1 MRRAARKGWYA
12 PVNITAIGHSAIS
25 TGWPPG
31 TRVPADDAR
40 IQRYNEFNAYAD
52 GWQQR
57 GSKPEAL
64 TVNYARTLLR
74 KTVSYIFNAPVGFT
88 IPADTSAITR
98 ANAAEHQLTAWRD
111 ALGLTR
117 LDISLAMQALI
128 QGDAAM
134 KITWNI
140 ERSMPSVVAVDP
152 ASITVR
158 TSPDHPRQ
166 VEQVRHLYRAK
177 PRQLQDQFGAKF
189 DTATDLDKPVPTLEV
204 WTDSLFRVLVNGQ
217 TLVNLANPYGM
228 IPYIII
234 ANDPLP
240 DQFWGQS
247 DLVDLMPVCTEI
259 NRRMSVFSQILDL
272 SGAPITV
279 LEGVD
284 GTEGIRIGPG
294 AKWELPEGARAYLL
308 DLMQGGGAE
317 VHMKYM
323 DLLFRM
329 LHDLSE
335 TPRTAFGD
343 SGRDLSGAALEVEIQ
358 PLVQKVQR
366 KRRQWDTA
374 LTQRADLM
382 LRMMAH
388 HQDMDT
394 SGFGIPTSIWPQ
406 ILPSDANAA
415 VRNAVSRV
423 QHGLMSRR
431 SAMSAL
437 GEHDPDAELRQM
449 ESEPLIKGMFG

>member
-1 MRRAARKGWYA
+1 M
-12 PVNITAIGHSAIS
+12 NITAIGHAAVG

-31 TRVPADDAR
+31 TRSPADDAR
-40 IQRYNEFNAYAD
+40 LQRYNEFNAFAD
-52 GWQQR
+52 GWLQR
-57 GSKPEAL
+57 GSKRDAL
-64 TVNYARTLLR
+64 TINYARTLLR
-74 KTVSYIFNAPVGFT
+74 KTVSYIFNEPVGMN
-88 IPADTSAITR
+88 IPANRSALAR
-98 ANAAEHQLTAWRD
+98 ANQAEHKLTVWRD
-111 ALGLTR
+111 TLGLTR
-117 LDISLAMQALI
+117 LDISLAMQAVT
-128 QGDAAM
+128 QGDSAM
-134 KITWNI
+134 KVTWNT
-140 ERSMPSVVAVDP
+140 EGDMPSVVAVDP
-152 ASITVR
+152 ASLTVK
-158 TSPDHPRQ
+158 TSPDHPRH
-166 VEQVRHLYRAK
+166 VEQVRHLYRAT
-177 PRQLQDQFGAKF
+177 PRQLQEQFGASI
-189 DTATDLDKPVPTLEV
+189 DIATDMNKPVPTLEV
-204 WTDSLFRVLVNGQ
+204 WNDSRLRVLVNGQ
-217 TLVNLANPYGM
+217 TITDIANPYGM

-317 VHMKYM
+317 MQLKYM

-374 LTQRADLM
+374 LSQRAELM

-388 HQDMDT
+388 HHRVDI
-394 SGFGIPTSIWPQ
+394 SGFETPVAIWPP

-415 VRNAVSRV
+415 VRNAVARV

-449 ESEPLIKGMFG
+449 ASEPLVKGTL

>member
-1 MRRAARKGWYA
+1 M
-12 PVNITAIGHSAIS
+12 NITAIGHAAIA

-31 TRVPADDAR
+31 TRSPADDAR
-40 IQRYNEFNAYAD
+40 LQRYNEYNAFAE

-57 GSKPEAL
+57 GAKADAITL
-64 TVNYARTLLR
+64 NYARTLLR
-74 KTVSYIFNAPVGFT
+74 KTVSYIFNAPVSIN
-88 IPADTSAITR
+88 IPADTSATGR
-98 ANAAEHQLTAWRD
+98 ANQAEHQLTAWRD

-134 KITWNI
+134 KITWNP
-140 ERSMPSVVAVDP
+140 ELGTPSVVAVDP
-152 ASITVR
+152 ASLTIR
-158 TSPDHPRQ
+158 TAPDHPRQ
-166 VEQVRHLYRAK
+166 VEAVRHLYRAT
-177 PRQLQDQFGAKF
+177 PRQLQQQFGARV
-189 DTATDLDKPVPTLEV
+189 DNAIDLDKPVPTLEV
-204 WTDSLFRVLVNGQ
+204 WTDSHFRVLVNGQ
-217 TLVNLANPYGM
+217 LLVDVANPYGM
-228 IPYIII
+228 IPYVIL

-247 DLVDLMPVCTEI
+247 DLIDLMPVCTEI

-317 VHMKYM
+317 IHLKYM

-374 LTQRADLM
+374 LTQRAELM

-388 HQDMDT
+388 HQQIDT
-394 SGFGIPTSIWPQ
+394 TGFGTPIPIWPP
-406 ILPSDANAA
+406 ILPSDADSA
-415 VRNAVSRV
+415 VRNAVARV

-431 SAMSAL
+431 SAMTLL

-449 ESEPLIKGMFG
+449 ASEPLVKGTHS

>member
-1 MRRAARKGWYA
+1 M
-12 PVNITAIGHSAIS
+12 NITAIGHASLA

-31 TRVPADDAR
+31 TRSPADDAR
-40 IQRYNEFNAYAD
+40 LQRYTEFRAYAD
-52 GWQQR
+52 GR
-57 GSKPEAL
+57 GSKPDTL
-64 TVNYARTLLR
+64 TFNYARTLLR
-74 KTVSYIFNAPVGFT
+74 KTVSYIFNEPVGFN
-88 IPADTSAITR
+88 IRAEPSAAHR
-98 ANAAEHQLTAWRD
+98 ANQAEHTLTAWRD

-117 LDISLAMQALI
+117 LDISLAMRALI

-134 KITWNI
+134 KITWNGA
-140 ERSMPSVVAVDP
+140 RGMPSVVAVDP

-166 VEQVRHLYRAK
+166 VEQVRHLYHAT
-177 PRQLQDQFGAKF
+177 PRQLQSQFGINF
-189 DTATDLDKPVPTLEV
+189 DTNMDLEKPIPTLEV
-204 WTDSLFRVLVNGQ
+204 WTDETLRVMVNRETIFR
-217 TLVNLANPYGM
+217 TANPYGM

-234 ANDPLP
+234 ANDPEP

-317 VHMKYM
+317 IHLKYM

-366 KRRQWDTA
+366 KRRQWDTV
-374 LTQRADLM
+374 LSQRAALM
-382 LRMMAH
+382 IRMMAH
-388 HQDMDT
+388 HQDVDT
-394 SGFGIPTSIWPQ
+394 NGFETPIPIWPP
-406 ILPSDANAA
+406 ILPSDTNAA
-415 VRNAVSRV
+415 VRNAVARV

-431 SAMSAL
+431 TAMTAL

-449 ESEPLIKGMFG
+449 ASEPLVKGTFQ

>member
-1 MRRAARKGWYA
+1 MRPAARKGWFA
-12 PVNITAIGHSAIS
+12 PVNITAIGHTAIS

-31 TRVPADDAR
+31 TRTPADDAR
-40 IQRYNEFNAYAD
+40 LQRYNEFASYAD

-57 GSKPEAL
+57 GARPDAL
-64 TVNYARTLLR
+64 TFNYARALLR
-74 KTVSYIFNAPVGFT
+74 KTVSYIFNSPVGIN
-88 IPADTSAITR
+88 IPAGTAASQR
-98 ANAAEHQLTAWRD
+98 AGGVEHQLTEWRD

-128 QGDAAM
+128 QGDSAM
-134 KITWNI
+134 KITWNTDLD
-140 ERSMPSVVAVDP
+140 MPSVVAVDP
-152 ASITVR
+152 ASLTVL
-158 TSPDHPRQ
+158 TAPDQPRQ
-166 VEQVRHLYRAK
+166 VEQVRHLYRST
-177 PRQLQDQFGAKF
+177 PRQLREQFGTRLDAG
-189 DTATDLDKPVPTLEV
+189 TDLDKPVPTLEV
-204 WTDSLFRVLVNGQ
+204 WTNARFRVLVSGK
-217 TLVNLANPYGM
+217 TITDIANPYGM
-228 IPYIII
+228 IPYIIV
-234 ANDPLP
+234 ANDPDP

-259 NRRMSVFSQILDL
+259 NRRMNIFSQILDL

-317 VHMKYM
+317 IHLRYM

-343 SGRDLSGAALEVEIQ
+343 SGHDLSGAALEVEIQ
-358 PLVQKVQR
+358 PLVQKIQR
-366 KRRQWDTA
+366 KRRQWDTVMS
-374 LTQRADLM
+374 QRAQLM

-388 HQDMDT
+388 HQQLDT
-394 SGFGIPTSIWPQ
+394 SGFGTPIAIWPP

-415 VRNAVSRV
+415 VRNIVSRV
-423 QHGLMSRR
+423 QNGLMSRH

-449 ESEPLIKGMFG
+449 AAEPLVKGFS

>member
-1 MRRAARKGWYA
+1 M
-12 PVNITAIGHSAIS
+12 NITAIGNAAIA

-31 TRVPADDAR
+31 TRSPADDAR
-40 IQRYNEFNAYAD
+40 LQRYNEYSAYAE

-57 GSKPEAL
+57 GAKPDAL
-64 TVNYARTLLR
+64 TLNYARTLLR
-74 KTVSYIFNAPVGFT
+74 KTVSYIFNAPVNIN
-88 IPADTSAITR
+88 IPADKSATDQ
-98 ANAAEHQLTAWRD
+98 ANQAEHQLTAWRD

-117 LDISLAMQALI
+117 LDIALAMQALT

-134 KITWNI
+134 KITWNP
-140 ERSMPSVVAVDP
+140 ESGRPSVVSVDP

-158 TSPDHPRQ
+158 TAPDHPRQ
-166 VEQVRHLYRAK
+166 VEAVRHLYHAT
-177 PRQLQDQFGAKF
+177 PRQLQQQFGTRVDRAI
-189 DTATDLDKPVPTLEV
+189 DLDKPVPTLEE
-204 WTDSLFRVLVNGQ
+204 WTDSRFRVQVNNQVLVD
-217 TLVNLANPYGM
+217 VENPYGM
-228 IPYIII
+228 IPYVIL

-247 DLVDLMPVCTEI
+247 DLIDLIPVCTEI

-317 VHMKYM
+317 IHLKYM
-323 DLLFRM
+323 DMLFRV

-366 KRRQWDTA
+366 KRRQWDTV
-374 LTQRADLM
+374 LTHRAELM

-388 HQDMDT
+388 HQQIDT
-394 SGFGIPTSIWPQ
+394 SGFGTPIAIWSP

-415 VRNAVSRV
+415 VRNTVARV
-423 QHGLMSRR
+423 QNGLMSRR

-449 ESEPLIKGMFG
+449 AAEPLVKGFFSDR

>member
-1 MRRAARKGWYA
+1 M
-12 PVNITAIGHSAIS
+12 NITAIGHAAIAQ
-25 TGWPPG
+25 GWPAG
-31 TRVPADDAR
+31 TRSPADDAR
-40 IQRYNEFNAYAD
+40 LQRYNEYAAYAD

-57 GSKPEAL
+57 DTKPNTL
-64 TVNYARTLLR
+64 TFNYARTMLR
-74 KTVSYIFNAPVGFT
+74 KTVSYIFNSPVGIN
-88 IPADTSAITR
+88 IPAGETATDR
-98 ANAAEHQLTAWRD
+98 ANQAEHTLTTWRD
-111 ALGLTR
+111 ALSLTS

-134 KITWNI
+134 KITWNSTLAI
-140 ERSMPSVVAVDP
+140 PGVVAVDP
-152 ASITVR
+152 ASLTVK
-158 TSPDHPRQ
+158 TAPDQPRF
-166 VEQVRHLYRAK
+166 VEQVRHLYHAT
-177 PRQLQDQFGAKF
+177 PRQLQQQFH
-189 DTATDLDKPVPTLEV
+189 THVSSATDMDKPVPTLEV
-204 WTDSLFRVLVNGQ
+204 WTDDRFRVLVEGQ
-217 TLVNLANPYGM
+217 MLVDARNPYGM
-228 IPYIII
+228 IPYVIIT
-234 ANDPLP
+234 NDPLP
-240 DQFWGQS
+240 NQFWGQS
-247 DLVDLMPVCTEI
+247 DLIDLMPVCSEI
-259 NRRMSVFSQILDL
+259 NRRMNVFSQILDL

-308 DLMQGGGAE
+308 DLLQGGGAE
-317 VHMKYM
+317 IHLKYM
-323 DLLFRM
+323 ELLFRM

-343 SGRDLSGAALEVEIQ
+343 SGRNLSGAALEVEIQ

-366 KRRQWDTA
+366 KRRQWDAA
-374 LTQRADLM
+374 LKQRAELM

-388 HQDMDT
+388 HQQVDT
-394 SGFGIPTSIWPQ
+394 HGFGTPTAIWPP

-431 SAMSAL
+431 SAMTSL

-449 ESEPLIKGMFG
+449 ASEPLVKGFSP

>member
-1 MRRAARKGWYA
+1 M
-12 PVNITAIGHSAIS
+12 NITAIGHTAIAS
-25 TGWPPG
+25 GWPPG
-31 TRVPADDAR
+31 TRSPADDAR
-40 IQRYNEFNAYAD
+40 LQRYNEFNAYAE

-57 GSKPEAL
+57 SAKADAL
-64 TVNYARTLLR
+64 TLNYARTLLR
-74 KTVSYIFNAPVGFT
+74 KTVSYIFTAPVGIS
-88 IPADTSAITR
+88 IPAEAAAATR
-98 ANAAEHQLTAWRD
+98 ATIAEKQLATWRD

-117 LDISLAMQALI
+117 LDIALAMQALI

-134 KITWNI
+134 KVTWNTTLG
-140 ERSMPSVVAVDP
+140 MPSVVAVDP
-152 ASITVR
+152 ASLTVQ
-158 TSPDHPRQ
+158 TAPDQPRQ
-166 VEQVRHLYRAK
+166 VETVRHLYRAT
-177 PRQLQDQFGAKF
+177 PRQLQQQFGARVES
-189 DTATDLDKPVPTLEV
+189 AIDLDKPLPTLEE
-204 WTDSLFRVLVNGQ
+204 WSASRFRVQVNNQLLVN
-217 TLVNLANPYGM
+217 VENPYGL
-228 IPYIII
+228 IPYVMI

-247 DLVDLMPVCTEI
+247 DLIDLMPVCTEI

-308 DLMQGGGAE
+308 DLLQGGGAE
-317 VHMKYM
+317 VHLRYM
-323 DLLFRM
+323 DLLFRI

-374 LTQRADLM
+374 LTQRAELM

-388 HQDMDT
+388 HQQIDT
-394 SGFGIPTSIWPQ
+394 SGFGTPIAIWPP
-406 ILPSDANAA
+406 ILPSDTDAT
-415 VRNAVSRV
+415 VRNTVARV
-423 QHGLMSRR
+423 QNGLLSRR
-431 SAMSAL
+431 SAMAVL

-449 ESEPLIKGMFG
+449 AAEPLVKGTLV

>member
-1 MRRAARKGWYA
+1 M
-12 PVNITAIGHSAIS
+12 NITAIGHAAIAS
-25 TGWPPG
+25 GWPAG
-31 TRVPADDAR
+31 TRTPADDAR
-40 IQRYNEFNAYAD
+40 VQRYAEFNTYAD

-57 GSKPEAL
+57 GTKPDAL
-64 TVNYARTLLR
+64 TFNYARALLR
-74 KTVSYIFNAPVGFT
+74 KTVSYIFTQPVGMS
-88 IPADTSAITR
+88 IPAEPAFTPA
-98 ANAAEHQLTAWRD
+98 ANEAEHTLALWRD

-117 LDISLAMQALI
+117 LDISLAMQALV

-134 KITWNI
+134 KVTWN
-140 ERSMPSVVAVDP
+140 STLQMPGVVAVDP
-152 ASITVR
+152 ASLTVQ
-158 TSPDHPRQ
+158 TAPDHPRQ
-166 VEQVRHLYRAK
+166 VEMLRHLYRATA
-177 PRQLQDQFGAKF
+177 RQLQQQFGVRIDSATDPDKPMPVMELWT
-189 DTATDLDKPVPTLEV
+189 TAT
-204 WTDSLFRVLVNGQ
+204 FRVQVNGTQ
-217 TLVNLANPYGM
+217 IVNTPNPYGM

-234 ANDPLP
+234 ANDPQP

-247 DLVDLMPVCTEI
+247 DLTDVMSVCTEI

-308 DLMQGGGAE
+308 DLLQGGGAE
-317 VHMKYM
+317 VHLRYL

-343 SGRDLSGAALEVEIQ
+343 SGRNLSGAALEVEIQ

-374 LTQRADLM
+374 LSERAQLM
-382 LRMMAH
+382 LRMMAEH
-388 HQDMDT
+388 TKLDT
-394 SGFGIPTSIWPQ
+394 TGFGTPYAVWPP
-406 ILPSDANAA
+406 ILPSDTNAA
-415 VRNAVSRV
+415 VNNAVARV

-437 GEHDPDAELRQM
+437 GENDPDAELRQM
-449 ESEPLIKGMFG
+449 QHEATTD

>member
-1 MRRAARKGWYA
+1 M
-12 PVNITAIGHSAIS
+12 NITAIGHAAITS
-25 TGWPPG
+25 GWPPG
-31 TRVPADDAR
+31 TRCPADDAR
-40 IQRYNEFNAYAD
+40 LQRYNEFNTYAD

-57 GSKPEAL
+57 GAKPEAL
-64 TVNYARTLLR
+64 TFNYARTLLR
-74 KTVSYIFNAPVGFT
+74 KTVSYIFSGPVGISIAAHQNAT
-88 IPADTSAITR
+88 DR
-98 ANAAEHQLTAWRD
+98 ANQAEHQLNGWRD

-134 KITWNI
+134 KITWNT
-140 ERSMPSVVAVDP
+140 ECSMPSVVAVDP
-152 ASITVR
+152 ASLTVL
-158 TSPDHPRQ
+158 TSPDHPRE
-166 VEQVRHLYRAK
+166 VEQVRHLYHAT
-177 PRQLQDQFGAKF
+177 PRQLQRQFGRYIEGVV
-189 DTATDLDKPVPTLEV
+189 DPDKPLPTLEV
-204 WTDSLFRVLVNGQ
+204 WTDTRFRVLVEQQ
-217 TLVNLANPYGM
+217 TIADLPNPYGM

-234 ANDPLP
+234 ANDPAP
-240 DQFWGQS
+240 NQCWGQS

-259 NRRMSVFSQILDL
+259 NRRMNVFSQILDL

-317 VHMKYM
+317 IHLRYM

-343 SGRDLSGAALEVEIQ
+343 SGRDLSGTALEVEIQ

-366 KRRQWDTA
+366 KRHHWDTA
-374 LTQRADLM
+374 LSQRAELM

-388 HQDMDT
+388 HQQFDT
-394 SGFGIPTSIWPQ
+394 SGFEIPTPIWPP
-406 ILPSDANAA
+406 ILPSDTNAS
-415 VRNAVSRV
+415 VRNAVARV

-449 ESEPLIKGMFG
+449 TAEPLVKGAFS

>member
-1 MRRAARKGWYA
+1 M
-12 PVNITAIGHSAIS
+12 NITAIGHTAIG

-31 TRVPADDAR
+31 TRSPADDAR
-40 IQRYNEFNAYAD
+40 LQRYNEFNAYAD

-57 GSKPEAL
+57 GSKPDAL
-64 TVNYARTLLR
+64 TFNYARTLLR
-74 KTVSYIFNAPVGFT
+74 KTVSYIFNAPVGIN
-88 IPADTSAITR
+88 IPTDKPGTNR
-98 ANAAEHQLTAWRD
+98 ANQAERQLSAWRD

-134 KITWNI
+134 KVTWNT
-140 ERSMPSVVAVDP
+140 ERNMPSVVAVDP
-152 ASITVR
+152 ASLTVH

-166 VEQVRHLYRAK
+166 VEQVRHLYRAT
-177 PRQLQDQFGAKF
+177 PHQLQDQFGARF
-189 DTATDLDKPVPTLEV
+189 ESGTDMDKPVPTLEV
-204 WTDSLFRVLVNGQ
+204 WTDTRFRVLVNGQ
-217 TLVNLANPYGM
+217 ALVNLPNPYGM

-247 DLVDLMPVCTEI
+247 DLVDLMSVCTEI

-308 DLMQGGGAE
+308 DLMQGGGADI
-317 VHMKYM
+317 HMKYM

-374 LTQRADLM
+374 LSQRADLM

-388 HQDMDT
+388 HEQVDT
-394 SGFGIPTSIWPQ
+394 SGFGTPTPIWPP
-406 ILPSDANAA
+406 ILPSDINAA
-415 VRNAVSRV
+415 VQNAVSRV

-431 SAMSAL
+431 NAMSTL
-437 GEHDPDAELRQM
+437 GEHDPDSELRQM
-449 ESEPLIKGMFG
+449 ASEPLVKGRFQ